1 MNNDTITLYP
11 NRKKF
16 IGIIVLFAIFVGIGI
31 WIATNPGPRQRD
43 WKGWLVVIFF
53 GGYLIWTGTLLIPGA
68 YYLKLTKTSFTQCR
82 FWRTKTI
89 HWSDVAGF
97 GIWEQAG
104 YKCVGFRFT
113 DDYRRTT
120 AMEKITGLTS
130 YADGA
135 IQVNCGKTH
144 EELYQLMNDKLA
156 EWQSINPQWKRSRY
170 NY

>member
-16 IGIIVLFAIFVGIGI
+16 IWIIVLFAIFVGIGI
-31 WIATNPGPRQRD
+31 WTVTNPDPRQPDER
-43 WKGWLVVIFF
+43 WKGWLSLIFF
-53 GGYLIWTGTLLIPGA
+53 GGMLIWSSQLLMPGA
-68 YYLKLTKTSFTQCR
+68 CYLKLTKTSFTQCQS
-82 FWRTKTI
+82 WRTKTI

-144 EELYQLMNDKLA
+144 EELCQLMNDKLA
-156 EWQSINPQWKRSRY
+156 EWQSNNPQ
-170 NY
+170 